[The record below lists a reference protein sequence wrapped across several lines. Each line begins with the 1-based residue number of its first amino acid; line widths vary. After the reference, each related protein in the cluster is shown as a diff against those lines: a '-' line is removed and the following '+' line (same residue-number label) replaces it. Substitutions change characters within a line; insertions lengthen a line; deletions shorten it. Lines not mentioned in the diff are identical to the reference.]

1 MRTVE
6 TKTDR
11 GTEHRKSDFE
21 NVFCIL
27 AGDTTVVRRFFFRLV
42 RKGFFRKLMAHYGSD
57 IEFFLEDLCAEVF
70 LAFFIKDRDGSL
82 GSIRNPNG
90 FLFKVIE
97 YKSRKEN
104 KYVARL
110 FLFEGIKEFQQ

>member
-6 TKTDR
+6 TKTD
-11 GTEHRKSDFE
+11 GGPEHRRSDFD

-27 AGDTTVVRRFFFRLV
+27 AGDTTVVRRFFFHMV
-42 RKGFFRKLMAHYGSD
+42 GKGWFRKLMAHYGPD
-57 IEFFLEDLCAEVF
+57 IELFLEDLCEEVF
-70 LAFFIKDRDGSL
+70 LVLFRKHRDGSL

>member
-6 TKTDR
+6 TKTD
-11 GTEHRKSDFE
+11 GGPEHRRSDFD

-27 AGDTTVVRRFFFRLV
+27 AGDTTVVRRFFFRMV
-42 RKGFFRKLMAHYGSD
+42 GKGFFKKLMAHYGSE
-57 IEFFLEDLCAEVF
+57 IEFFLEDLCEEVF
-70 LAFFIKDRDGSL
+70 LVLFRKHRDGSL